1 MSESNRALFAVCAIV
16 DYVSLENIPYDTDN
30 ILKSSIYVG
39 RSGFL
44 VTVGYN
50 DPDRSD
56 SLFIVL
62 DTRDITKAS
71 YFLVPFGGEAIQLV
85 MENACSN
92 GCYAVDIVDFTD
104 QLDYISS
111 IS

>member
-1 MSESNRALFAVCAIV
+1 M
-16 DYVSLENIPYDTDN
+16 
-30 ILKSSIYVG
+30 
-39 RSGFL
+39 

-50 DPDRSD
+50 DPNRND

-62 DTRDITKAS
+62 DTRDITQAS
-71 YFLVPFGGEAIQLV
+71 YFLVPFGGDAIQLV

-92 GCYAVDIVDFTD
+92 GCYEVDIVDFTE

-111 IS
+111 ID